1 MSTRNTLIVTAIFI
15 AMAIAF
21 SLAVYNR
28 LPNQMASHWD
38 VNDQVNGTITRFWGA
53 FLMPLISLGML
64 GLFLLIPNIDPLK
77 ANIAKF
83 REAFNL
89 FIAWMMAFLFYLHGL
104 TLAWNLGYQ
113 GFRMSQAMLPAL
125 GLVMIFAGW
134 MMRKAKRNFFI
145 GIRTPWTLSN
155 DRVWDRTHRIGSA
168 LFIVSGALALIGSF
182 FGGMTAIWLIF
193 TPLVCSTIFL
203 VIYSYLLYQ
212 RETQA

>member
-1 MSTRNTLIVTAIFI
+1 
-15 AMAIAF
+15 
-21 SLAVYNR
+21 
-28 LPNQMASHWD
+28 
-38 VNDQVNGTITRFWGA
+38 
-53 FLMPLISLGML
+53 
-64 GLFLLIPNIDPLK
+64 
-77 ANIAKF
+77 
-83 REAFNL
+83 
-89 FIAWMMAFLFYLHGL
+89 MMAFLFYLHGL

-168 LFIVSGALALIGSF
+168 LFIVSGALALIGSL